1 MGSARIYSALNTKIS
16 KISSKLLTGEDF
28 KKLIEQDTVK
38 DQYDYLLRLGK
49 IKEISGNEQV
59 YEFENALDDNMVQNE
74 RKLKYYL
81 TGIYKKFY
89 ESLLEYYLIEDIKT
103 LARVIVRREYTD
115 RLNDNLIALKDTKF
129 SRINSS
135 TTLSD
140 FIEMLDEP
148 YRSIVDRYKEENRH
162 RILFFIEMNLDR
174 YYYSNIMKLSQE
186 LSKEDHKIVLDYYGE
201 KIDLLNLEW
210 IYRAMK
216 YYEINSEIIFNF
228 TIMGGKYLQID
239 ELKKISYMDFEDLI
253 QFISK
258 SNYSFLVNTENDV
271 DLYMD
276 RRVYRYLYFK
286 ALDLVH
292 TNKYNISKL
301 IGIGELL
308 EFEKFDIEK
317 VIETKRFKMD
327 EETSKSYLIRKL

>member
-16 KISSKLLTGEDF
+16 KISSKLLTWEDF